1 MRMRAIQKHN
11 KGTMEGDTIEKKGIS
26 KGLAQAL
33 IVLQCVVYGFGDP
46 ISKIAFDVV
55 PVYAMMTVRY
65 SIAFAVCFLLFHKRI
80 INTVRTVPLKAWL
93 VPGICIGMSYL
104 LNNVALAMTE
114 ATSVAF
120 LRSMAVIITP
130 ALAFLMFG
138 RRYRWQQLL
147 AQILVLPGIY
157 LLCVKGGLSGFGVGE
172 VIALIAAALT
182 AATLVLSGKYLEQ
195 VDPVSLTALQGGCS
209 AMLALISCIMFEGRI
224 DVSAADGKVWAII
237 LYLAI
242 ACTFLGYLM
251 QNLALTGISERS
263 VSLIQ
268 SLCPVMT
275 AIFSLVLLGE
285 RLSPAGIIGAA
296 IIILCAMTEAWN
308 WKTSSDDQSE

>member
-1 MRMRAIQKHN
+1 
-11 KGTMEGDTIEKKGIS
+11 MEERKEERKGIS

-33 IVLQCVVYGFGDP
+33 VVLQCVVYGFGDP

-80 INTVRTVPLKAWL
+80 IKTVKTVPLKAWL
-93 VPGICIGMSYL
+93 IPGLCIGMNYL
-104 LNNVALAMTE
+104 LNNVALSMTE

-120 LRSMAVIITP
+120 LRSMSVIFTP
-130 ALAFLMFG
+130 ALAFLMLG
-138 RRYRWQQLL
+138 KKYRWQQLL

-157 LLCVKGGLSGFGVGE
+157 LLCVKGGLSGFGAGE
-172 VIALIAAALT
+172 VIALAAAML
-182 AATLVLSGKYLEQ
+182 AATTLVLSGKYLQEE

-209 AMLALISCIMFEGRI
+209 AVLALIGCVIFEGARI
-224 DVSAADGKVWAII
+224 DMSVADAKVW
-237 LYLAI
+237 
-242 ACTFLGYLM
+242 GNLM

-275 AIFSLVLLGE
+275 AIFSLILLGE
-285 RLSPAGIIGAA
+285 RLSTAGIIGAA
-296 IIILCAMTEAWN
+296 IIILCSLSEAWN
-308 WKTSSDDQSE
+308 WKSSSNDQEE

>member
-1 MRMRAIQKHN
+1 MDER
-11 KGTMEGDTIEKKGIS
+11 GTEKGIS

-80 INTVRTVPLKAWL
+80 IKTVKTVPLKAWL
-93 VPGICIGMSYL
+93 IPGLCIGLSYI
-104 LNNVALAMTE
+104 LNNVALSMTE

-130 ALAFLMFG
+130 ALAFIMFG
-138 RRYRWQQLL
+138 KKYSWQQLL

-157 LLCVKGGLSGFGVGE
+157 LLCVRGGLSGFGAGE
-172 VIALIAAALT
+172 VIALLAAALT
-182 AATLVLSGKYLEQ
+182 AATLVLSGKYLEE

-209 AMLALISCIMFEGRI
+209 AVLALIGCFIFEGARI
-224 DVSAADGKVWAII
+224 DMSAADGKVWAII

-242 ACTFLGYLM
+242 MCTFLGYLM

-275 AIFSLVLLGE
+275 AIFSLIILGE
-285 RLSPAGIIGAA
+285 RLSTAGIIGAA
-296 IIILCAMTEAWN
+296 IIILCALTEAWN
-308 WKTSSDDQSE
+308 WKTSSDDREE

>member
-1 MRMRAIQKHN
+1 
-11 KGTMEGDTIEKKGIS
+11 MEERKEERKGIS

-33 IVLQCVVYGFGDP
+33 IVLQSVIYGFGDP

-80 INTVRTVPLKAWL
+80 IKTVNTVPIKAWL
-93 VPGICIGMSYL
+93 IPGVCIGMSYL
-104 LNNVALAMTE
+104 LNNVALSITE

-120 LRSMAVIITP
+120 LRSMSVIITP
-130 ALAFLMFG
+130 ALAFFMLG
-138 RRYRWQQLL
+138 KKYKWQQLL
-147 AQILVLPGIY
+147 AQILVLPGVY
-157 LLCVKGGLSGFGVGE
+157 LLCVRGGLSGFGAGE
-172 VIALIAAALT
+172 VIALAAATLT
-182 AATLVLSGKYLEQ
+182 AATLVLSGKYLEE

-209 AMLALISCIMFEGRI
+209 AVLALIGCVIFEGARI
-224 DVSAADGKVWAII
+224 DMSVADAKVWGII

-242 ACTFLGYLM
+242 TCTFLGYLM

-275 AIFSLVLLGE
+275 AIFSLILLGE
-285 RLSPAGIIGAA
+285 RLSTAGIIGAA
-296 IIILCAMTEAWN
+296 IIILCSLSEAWN
-308 WKTSSDDQSE
+308 WKSSSNDQEE

>member
-1 MRMRAIQKHN
+1 
-11 KGTMEGDTIEKKGIS
+11 MEERREERKGIS

-33 IVLQCVVYGFGDP
+33 IVLQSVIYGFGDP

-80 INTVRTVPLKAWL
+80 IKTVKTVPLKAWL
-93 VPGICIGMSYL
+93 IPGICIGMSYL
-104 LNNVALAMTE
+104 LNNVALSMTE

-120 LRSMAVIITP
+120 IRSMSVIITP

-138 RRYRWQQLL
+138 KKYRWQQLL

-157 LLCVKGGLSGFGVGE
+157 LLCVKGGLSGFGAGE
-172 VIALIAAALT
+172 TVTLSAATLT
-182 AATLVLSGKYLEQ
+182 AATLVLSVKYLEQ
-195 VDPVSLTALQGGCS
+195 VDPISLTALMGGCS
-209 AMLALISCIMFEGRI
+209 AVLALIGCVIFEGARI
-224 DVSAADGKVWAII
+224 DMSGADAKVWGII

-242 ACTFLGYLM
+242 LCTFLGYLM

-275 AIFSLVLLGE
+275 AIFSSILLGE
-285 RLSPAGIIGAA
+285 RLSAAGIIGAA
-296 IIILCAMTEAWN
+296 IIILCSLSEAWN
-308 WKTSSDDQSE
+308 WKSSSNGQEE

>member
-1 MRMRAIQKHN
+1 
-11 KGTMEGDTIEKKGIS
+11 MEERKEERNGIS

-33 IVLQCVVYGFGDP
+33 IVLQSVIYGFGDP

-80 INTVRTVPLKAWL
+80 IKTVKTVPLKAWL
-93 VPGICIGMSYL
+93 IPGVCIGMSYL
-104 LNNVALAMTE
+104 LNNVALSMTE

-120 LRSMAVIITP
+120 IRSMSVIITP

-138 RRYRWQQLL
+138 KKYRWQQLL

-157 LLCVKGGLSGFGVGE
+157 LLCVKGGLSGFGAGE
-172 VIALIAAALT
+172 IVTLAAATLT

-195 VDPVSLTALQGGCS
+195 VDPISLTALMGGCS
-209 AMLALISCIMFEGRI
+209 AVLALIGCVIFEGARI
-224 DVSAADGKVWAII
+224 DMSGADAKVWGII

-242 ACTFLGYLM
+242 LCTFLGYLM

-275 AIFSLVLLGE
+275 AIFSFILLGE
-285 RLSPAGIIGAA
+285 RLSAAGIIGAA
-296 IIILCAMTEAWN
+296 IIILCSLSEAWN
-308 WKTSSDDQSE
+308 WKSSSNDQEE

>member
-1 MRMRAIQKHN
+1 
-11 KGTMEGDTIEKKGIS
+11 MEERREERKGIS

-33 IVLQCVVYGFGDP
+33 IVLQSVIYGFGDP

-80 INTVRTVPLKAWL
+80 IKTVKTVPLKAWL
-93 VPGICIGMSYL
+93 IPGICIGMSYL
-104 LNNVALAMTE
+104 LNNV
-114 ATSVAF
+114 V
-120 LRSMAVIITP
+120 
-130 ALAFLMFG
+130 
-138 RRYRWQQLL
+138 L

-157 LLCVKGGLSGFGVGE
+157 LLCVKGGLSGFGAGE
-172 VIALIAAALT
+172 IVTLAAATLT

-195 VDPVSLTALQGGCS
+195 VDPISLTALMGGCS
-209 AMLALISCIMFEGRI
+209 AVLALIGCVIFEGAHI
-224 DVSAADGKVWAII
+224 DMSGADAKVWGII

-242 ACTFLGYLM
+242 LCTFLGYLM

-275 AIFSLVLLGE
+275 AIFSFILLGE
-285 RLSPAGIIGAA
+285 RLSAAGIIGAA
-296 IIILCAMTEAWN
+296 IIILCSLSEAWN
-308 WKTSSDDQSE
+308 WKSSSNDQEE

>member
-1 MRMRAIQKHN
+1 
-11 KGTMEGDTIEKKGIS
+11 MEEIDRKKGIS
-26 KGLAQAL
+26 RGLAEAL
-33 IVLQCVVYGFGDP
+33 IVLQSVVYGFGDP

-55 PVYAMMTVRY
+55 PVYAMISVRY

-80 INTVRTVPLKAWL
+80 IKTIKTVPLRAWL
-93 VPGICIGMSYL
+93 IPGMCIGLSYL

-120 LRSMAVIITP
+120 LRSMSVIITP
-130 ALAFLMFG
+130 ALAFLIFR

-157 LLCVKGGLSGFGVGE
+157 LLCVKGGLSGFGAGE
-172 VIALIAAALT
+172 AVALLAAALM
-182 AATLVLSGKYLEQ
+182 AATLVLSQKYLEQ
-195 VDPVSLTALQGGCS
+195 VDPVSMTALQGGCS
-209 AMLALISCIMFEGRI
+209 AVLALAGCFMFEGGI
-224 DVSAADGKVWAII
+224 EMSQADGKVWAII
-237 LYLAI
+237 IYLAI

-275 AIFSLVLLGE
+275 AFFSLILLGE
-285 RLSPAGIIGAA
+285 RLSAAGVAGAA
-296 IIILCAMTEAWN
+296 IIILCSLTEAWN
-308 WKTSSDDQSE
+308 WKTSSDDQKE

>member
-1 MRMRAIQKHN
+1 
-11 KGTMEGDTIEKKGIS
+11 MEERKEERKGIS

-33 IVLQCVVYGFGDP
+33 IVLQSVIYGFGDP

-80 INTVRTVPLKAWL
+80 IKTVKTVPLKAWL
-93 VPGICIGMSYL
+93 IPGVCIGMSYL
-104 LNNVALAMTE
+104 LNNVALSMTE

-120 LRSMAVIITP
+120 IRSMSVIITP

-138 RRYRWQQLL
+138 KKYRWQQLL

-157 LLCVKGGLSGFGVGE
+157 LLCVKGGLSGFGAGE
-172 VIALIAAALT
+172 IVTLAAATLT

-195 VDPVSLTALQGGCS
+195 VDPISLTALMG
-209 AMLALISCIMFEGRI
+209 
-224 DVSAADGKVWAII
+224 II

-242 ACTFLGYLM
+242 LCTFLGYLM

-275 AIFSLVLLGE
+275 AIFSFILLGE
-285 RLSPAGIIGAA
+285 RLSAAGVIGAA
-296 IIILCAMTEAWN
+296 IIILCSLSEAWN
-308 WKTSSDDQSE
+308 WKSSSNDQEE

>member
-1 MRMRAIQKHN
+1 
-11 KGTMEGDTIEKKGIS
+11 MEERKEERNGIS

-33 IVLQCVVYGFGDP
+33 IVLQSVIYGFGDP

-80 INTVRTVPLKAWL
+80 IKTVKTVPLKAWL
-93 VPGICIGMSYL
+93 IPGICIGMSYL
-104 LNNVALAMTE
+104 LNNVALSMTE

-120 LRSMAVIITP
+120 IRSMSVIITP
-130 ALAFLMFG
+130 ALAFLMLG
-138 RRYRWQQLL
+138 KKYRWQQLL

-157 LLCVKGGLSGFGVGE
+157 LLCVKGGLSGFGAGE
-172 VIALIAAALT
+172 IVTLAAATLT

-195 VDPVSLTALQGGCS
+195 VDPISLTALMGGCS
-209 AMLALISCIMFEGRI
+209 AVLALIGCVIFEGAHT
-224 DVSAADGKVWAII
+224 DMSGADAKVGGII

-242 ACTFLGYLM
+242 LCTFLGYLM

-275 AIFSLVLLGE
+275 AIFSFILLGE
-285 RLSPAGIIGAA
+285 RLSAAGIIGAA
-296 IIILCAMTEAWN
+296 IIILCSLSEAWN
-308 WKTSSDDQSE
+308 WKSSSNDQEE

>member
-1 MRMRAIQKHN
+1 
-11 KGTMEGDTIEKKGIS
+11 MEERKEERKGIS

-33 IVLQCVVYGFGDP
+33 IVLQSVIYGFGDP

-80 INTVRTVPLKAWL
+80 IKTVKTVPLKAWL
-93 VPGICIGMSYL
+93 IPGVCIGMNYL
-104 LNNVALAMTE
+104 LNNVALSMTE

-120 LRSMAVIITP
+120 LRSMSVIFTP
-130 ALAFLMFG
+130 ALAFLMLG
-138 RRYRWQQLL
+138 KKYRWQQLL
-147 AQILVLPGIY
+147 AQILVLPGVY
-157 LLCVKGGLSGFGVGE
+157 LLCVKGGLSGFGAGE
-172 VIALIAAALT
+172 VIALAAALL
-182 AATLVLSGKYLEQ
+182 AATTLVLSGKYLEEE
-195 VDPVSLTALQGGCS
+195 VDPISLTALQGGCS
-209 AMLALISCIMFEGRI
+209 AVLAFIGCVIFEGARI
-224 DVSAADGKVWAII
+224 DMSVADAKVWGII

-242 ACTFLGYLM
+242 TCTFLGYLM

-275 AIFSLVLLGE
+275 AIFSLILLGE
-285 RLSPAGIIGAA
+285 RLSTAGIIGAA
-296 IIILCAMTEAWN
+296 IIILCSLSEAWN
-308 WKTSSDDQSE
+308 WKSSSNDQEE

>member
-1 MRMRAIQKHN
+1 
-11 KGTMEGDTIEKKGIS
+11 MEEIDRKKGIS
-26 KGLAQAL
+26 RGLAEAL
-33 IVLQCVVYGFGDP
+33 IVLQSVVYGFGDP

-55 PVYAMMTVRY
+55 PVYAMMSVRY

-80 INTVRTVPLKAWL
+80 IKTIKTVPLRAWL
-93 VPGICIGMSYL
+93 IPGMCIGLSYL

-120 LRSMAVIITP
+120 LRSMSVIITP
-130 ALAFLMFG
+130 ALAFLIFR

-157 LLCVKGGLSGFGVGE
+157 LLCVKGGLSGFGAGE
-172 VIALIAAALT
+172 AVALLAAALM
-182 AATLVLSGKYLEQ
+182 AATLVLSQKYLEQ
-195 VDPVSLTALQGGCS
+195 VDPVSMTALQGGCS
-209 AMLALISCIMFEGRI
+209 AVLALAGCFMFEGGI
-224 DVSAADGKVWAII
+224 EMSQADGKVWAII
-237 LYLAI
+237 IYLAI

-275 AIFSLVLLGE
+275 AFFSLILLGE
-285 RLSPAGIIGAA
+285 RLSAAGVAGAA
-296 IIILCAMTEAWN
+296 IIILCSLTEAWN
-308 WKTSSDDQSE
+308 WKTSSDDQKE

>member
-1 MRMRAIQKHN
+1 MDG
-11 KGTMEGDTIEKKGIS
+11 KGTEKKGIS
-26 KGLAQAL
+26 KSLAEAL
-33 IVLQCVVYGFGDP
+33 IVLQCIVYGFGDP

-80 INTVRTVPLKAWL
+80 IHTVKTVPLRAWL
-93 VPGICIGMSYL
+93 IPGVCIGMNYL
-104 LNNVALAMTE
+104 LNNVALAMTD

-120 LRSMAVIITP
+120 LRSMSVVFTP
-130 ALAFLMFG
+130 ALAFILLG
-138 RRYRWQQLL
+138 RRYHWQQLL

-157 LLCVKGGLSGFGVGE
+157 LLCVKGGLSGFGAGE
-172 VIALIAAALT
+172 VIALAAACL
-182 AATLVLSGKYLEQ
+182 AGATLVMSGKYLEQ
-195 VDPVSLTALQGGCS
+195 VDPISLTALQGGCS
-209 AMLALISCIMFEGRI
+209 AVLALIGCIIFEGRI
-224 DVSAADGKVWAII
+224 DVSAADAKVWGII

-242 ACTFLGYLM
+242 TCTFLGYLM

-275 AIFSLVLLGE
+275 AIFSLLILGE
-285 RLSPAGIIGAA
+285 RLTTAGIIGAA
-296 IIILCAMTEAWN
+296 IIIICTMTEAWN
-308 WKTSSDDQSE
+308 WKTSSDDQKE

>member
-1 MRMRAIQKHN
+1 
-11 KGTMEGDTIEKKGIS
+11 MEETDRKKGIS
-26 KGLAQAL
+26 RGLAEAL
-33 IVLQCVVYGFGDP
+33 IVLQSVVYGFGDP

-55 PVYAMMTVRY
+55 PVYAMMSVRY

-80 INTVRTVPLKAWL
+80 IKTIKTVPLRAWL
-93 VPGICIGMSYL
+93 IPGMCIGLSYL

-120 LRSMAVIITP
+120 LRSMSVIITP
-130 ALAFLMFG
+130 ALAFLIFR

-157 LLCVKGGLSGFGVGE
+157 LLCVKGGLSGFGAGE
-172 VIALIAAALT
+172 AVALLAAALM
-182 AATLVLSGKYLEQ
+182 AATLVLSQKYLEQ
-195 VDPVSLTALQGGCS
+195 VDPMSMTALQGGCS
-209 AMLALISCIMFEGRI
+209 AVLALAGCVMFEGGI
-224 DVSAADGKVWAII
+224 EMSQADGKVWAII

-275 AIFSLVLLGE
+275 AFFSLILLGE
-285 RLSPAGIIGAA
+285 RLSAAGVAGAA
-296 IIILCAMTEAWN
+296 IIILCSLTEAWN
-308 WKTSSDDQSE
+308 WKTSSDDQKE

>member
-1 MRMRAIQKHN
+1 MDG
-11 KGTMEGDTIEKKGIS
+11 KGTEKKGIS

-33 IVLQCVVYGFGDP
+33 IVLQCIVYGFGDP

-80 INTVRTVPLKAWL
+80 IHTVKTVPLRAWL
-93 VPGICIGMSYL
+93 IPGVCIGMNYL
-104 LNNVALAMTE
+104 LNNVALAMTD

-120 LRSMAVIITP
+120 LRSMSVVFTP
-130 ALAFLMFG
+130 ALAFILLG
-138 RRYRWQQLL
+138 RRYHWQQLL

-157 LLCVKGGLSGFGVGE
+157 LLCVKGGLSGFGAGE
-172 VIALIAAALT
+172 VIALAAACL
-182 AATLVLSGKYLEQ
+182 AGATLVMSGKYLEQ
-195 VDPVSLTALQGGCS
+195 VDPISLTALQGGCS
-209 AMLALISCIMFEGRI
+209 AVLALIGCIIFERRI
-224 DVSAADGKVWAII
+224 DVSAADAKVWGII

-242 ACTFLGYLM
+242 TCTFLGYLM

-275 AIFSLVLLGE
+275 AIFSLLILGE
-285 RLSPAGIIGAA
+285 RLTTAGIIGAA
-296 IIILCAMTEAWN
+296 IIIICTMTEAWN
-308 WKTSSDDQSE
+308 WKTSSDDQKE